1 MPLMEKSSLVLWA
14 TGSLAA
20 VLAALARYADARRHH
35 RMNLDR
41 VGFMPWTGVFFW
53 SFLASVLLL
62 GFAVRQSLV
71 G

>member
-1 MPLMEKSSLVLWA
+1 MENLSLILWA

-20 VLAALARYADARRHH
+20 VLAALAWYADTRRH
-35 RMNLDR
+35 RRINLDR
-41 VGFMPWTGVFFW
+41 VGFMPWMGVFFW